1 MEEEGGARRMTS
13 RPIKKDLIVI
23 GAGPAGC
30 AAAITAARTGASVL
44 LLERGHFPRHKVCG
58 EFVSAE
64 SLDLLQN
71 LLVPVY
77 RGLITKAPRIAR
89 SRIFVDAAE
98 LQAEITPPAASI
110 TRFDLDIAL
119 WDSCAQAGVELHDDC
134 TVQSVKGTGPF
145 HVATKTET
153 FEARAIINATGRW
166 SNLTSPATRARLT
179 KDSVT
184 KERVTKDR
192 WVGVKAHFR
201 ETATPTPPSVDL
213 YFFDGGY
220 CGVQPITGNQNGA
233 GTAVNACAMVRA
245 DIATDLREVLKLHP
259 ALRSRSESW
268 QPLMDPVTTS
278 PLVFHPPE
286 PTQNGMLQTGDAAT
300 FVDPFIGDG
309 ISLALRSGDLAAN
322 CLAPFFRGECSL
334 DAATADY
341 ADLYQTRLA
350 PVFRASS
357 RLRNL
362 LRWPGIVRKPVLS
375 ILEKTPSIT
384 RRLVTMTR

>member
-1 MEEEGGARRMTS
+1 MTY
-13 RPIKKDLIVI
+13 DLIII

-30 AAAITAARTGASVL
+30 AAAITAARAGASVL
-44 LLERGHFPRHKVCG
+44 LLERGKFPRHRVCG

-64 SLDLLQN
+64 SLDLLQS
-71 LLVPVY
+71 LLAPEH
-77 RGLITKAPRIAR
+77 RGLIDNTPRIAR
-89 SRIFVDAAE
+89 SRIFVDGAA

-119 WDSCAQAGVELHDDC
+119 WDSCAAAGVDLRDDC
-134 TVQSVKGTGPF
+134 LVQSVNGTGPF
-145 HVATKTET
+145 RVTTKTEL
-153 FEARAIINATGRW
+153 FEGRTLINATGRW
-166 SNLTSPATRARLT
+166 SNLTSPATRAR
-179 KDSVT
+179 VT
-184 KERVTKDR
+184 RER

-201 ETATPTPPSVDL
+201 ETSGPMPPSVDL
-213 YFFDGGY
+213 YFFEGGY
-220 CGVQPITGNQNGA
+220 CGVQPITSPNQNGS
-233 GTAVNACAMVRA
+233 AVNACAMVRA
-245 DIATDLREVLKLHP
+245 DVATDMHDVLTLHP
-259 ALRSRSESW
+259 ALRERSWFW
-268 QPLMDPVTTS
+268 QLLTDPVTTS

-309 ISLALRSGDLAAN
+309 ISLALRSGDLAGN
-322 CLAPFFRGECSL
+322 CLAPFFRGDCTLE
-334 DAATADY
+334 AVTADY
-341 ADLYQTRLA
+341 ARLYESRLA

-362 LRWPGIVRKPVLS
+362 LRWPGVVRKPVLS

>member
-1 MEEEGGARRMTS
+1 MT
-13 RPIKKDLIVI
+13 KTYDLIVI

-30 AAAITAARTGASVL
+30 AAAITAARTGAPDGAKVL

-71 LLVPVY
+71 LLAPAH
-77 RGLITKAPRIAR
+77 RALITKATRISR
-89 SRIFVDAAE
+89 SRIFVDGAE

-119 WDSCAQAGVELHDDC
+119 WDSCAEAGVELREDC
-134 TVQSVKGTGPF
+134 TVQSAEGTGPF
-145 HVATKTET
+145 RVTTRSES

-166 SNLTSPATRARLT
+166 SSLTSPATRDRATSQKNEARWIGL
-179 KDSVT
+179 
-184 KERVTKDR
+184 
-192 WVGVKAHFR
+192 KAHFR
-201 ETATPTPPSVDL
+201 ETSQTTPPSVDL

-220 CGVQPITGNQNGA
+220 CGVQPISAPNQIRA
-233 GTAVNACAMVRA
+233 AAAVNACAMVRA
-245 DIATDLREVLKLHP
+245 DVATGMSEVLKLHP
-259 ALRSRSESW
+259 TLRQRSESW
-268 QPLMDPVTTS
+268 QLLMDPVTTS

-286 PTQNGMLQTGDAAT
+286 PTQNGMLQTGDSAT

-309 ISLALRSGDLAAN
+309 ISLALRSGDLAGN
-322 CLAPFFRGECSL
+322 CLAGFFRNEISL
-334 DAATADY
+334 AFAIADY
-341 ADLYQTRLA
+341 ARLYQARLA

-362 LRWPGIVRKPVLS
+362 LRWPSVVRKPVLS
-375 ILEKTPSIT
+375 ILEKTPAIT

>member
-1 MEEEGGARRMTS
+1 MT
-13 RPIKKDLIVI
+13 KTYDLIVI

-30 AAAITAARTGASVL
+30 AAAITAARTGAPDGAKVL

-71 LLVPVY
+71 LLAPAH
-77 RGLITKAPRIAR
+77 RALITKAPRISR
-89 SRIFVDAAE
+89 SRIFVDGAE

-119 WDSCAQAGVELHDDC
+119 WDSCAEAGVELREDC
-134 TVQSVKGTGPF
+134 TVQSAEGTGPF
-145 HVATKTET
+145 RVTTRSES

-166 SNLTSPATRARLT
+166 SSLTSPATRDRATSQKNEARWIGL
-179 KDSVT
+179 
-184 KERVTKDR
+184 
-192 WVGVKAHFR
+192 KAHFR
-201 ETATPTPPSVDL
+201 ETSQTTPPSVDL

-220 CGVQPITGNQNGA
+220 CGVQPISAPNQIRA
-233 GTAVNACAMVRA
+233 AAAVNACAMVRA
-245 DIATDLREVLKLHP
+245 DVATGMSEVLKLHP
-259 ALRSRSESW
+259 TLRQRSESW
-268 QPLMDPVTTS
+268 QLLMDPVTTS

-286 PTQNGMLQTGDAAT
+286 PTQNGMLQTGDSAT

-309 ISLALRSGDLAAN
+309 ISLALRSGDLAGN
-322 CLAPFFRGECSL
+322 CLAGFFRNEISL
-334 DAATADY
+334 AFAIADY
-341 ADLYQTRLA
+341 ARLYQARLA

-362 LRWPGIVRKPVLS
+362 LRWPSVVRKPVLS
-375 ILEKTPSIT
+375 ILEKTPAIT